1 VSANLFNLS
10 KFQIMKNLVY
20 AELVDGATT
29 EMINDPKVF
38 ILSDGALFL
47 VTTPEYATTH
57 PDLTFFPIDE
67 DSYNAYD
74 LETLC
79 EYL

>member
-1 VSANLFNLS
+1 
-10 KFQIMKNLVY
+10 
-20 AELVDGATT
+20 
-29 EMINDPKVF
+29 MITDPKVF

-67 DSYNAYD
+67 DSYSAYA
-74 LETLC
+74 LKTLC
-79 EYL
+79 KYL